1 MFKVIIN
8 MIGLFSTIFLFVS
21 ICLMCLHFKNVLLPP
36 SVSVEESAVNLIGVI
51 LCEMSFSSY
60 SFQDFTLFFKN
71 FIIVSLVEN
80 PEFILL

>member
-1 MFKVIIN
+1 
-8 MIGLFSTIFLFVS
+8 
-21 ICLMCLHFKNVLLPP
+21 MCLHFKNVLLPP